1 MKQLTSNEI
10 RHIFLEFFK
19 EKNHTIVSS
28 SSLVP
33 HNDPTLLFTNAGMNQ
48 FKDYFLGQQK
58 PKFLRAA
65 TSQKC
70 VRAGGKHN
78 DLENVGYT
86 ARHHTF
92 FEMLGNFS
100 FGDYFKKEAII
111 FAWELLTEKFHI
123 PANKLLVT
131 VYHEDEEAFDIW
143 KNTIN
148 LPHEKIIKIGD
159 KSDKYISDNFWMM
172 GDTGPCGPCSEIFFD
187 HGSEIPGGPP
197 GSKNEDGDRF
207 IEIWNLVFMQFNR
220 KEDGTME
227 LLPKPSVDTGM
238 GLERIS
244 AVLQSVHSNY
254 EIDVFE
260 SLIKHAAKILGVK
273 DHLLPSLKVI
283 ADHVRSI
290 TFLIND
296 GVQPSNDG
304 RGYVLRRIMRRAIR
318 HGYKLGAQSPFLAS
332 IIQSVAENM
341 NEAYPELSVNIKKIQ
356 AITAQEEDK
365 FFETIA
371 NGMDLVD
378 REIIRLKTEKLNQ
391 FDGEIAFKLHDT
403 YGFPIDLTADIC
415 RENHITIDQ
424 KVFDQ
429 EMEKQKNQ
437 AKSANNFKAS
447 VQIKIDKEPTIF
459 HGYSDIKTESS
470 IEAIIVDDNLVSEVS
485 DKQVCSLVVN
495 NTPFYAESGGQVGD
509 VGEIFNDQMTFT
521 VSDTQ
526 KLPNGVV
533 VHIGQIIQG
542 HIGLSD
548 KVTCVV
554 NVKRRDSI
562 KRNHSA
568 THLLHKALKSVLGDH
583 VEQKGS
589 LVDEFKTRFDFSHS
603 GQMTSEELC
612 KVESLVNE
620 EILKNNSTQ
629 AEIMPIE
636 VAKKSGAMMLF
647 GEKYDDNVRVL
658 TIGNSKELCGGTHVS
673 ATGDIGLFKIISEN
687 GISSGIRRIE
697 ATTGFN
703 ILELLN
709 KQDSLLN
716 LSAKE
721 LKTSKEE
728 LSIKIKQVVDQIK
741 DQEKQINLLKQ
752 KISNDSKSD
761 LINQVEII
769 KGNKV
774 LIARLDAIET
784 PQLRTLIDNLKDAI
798 GSGIIILA
806 STVDEK
812 INIGVGI
819 TKDITN
825 QYHAGKIASQIA
837 EMVDGKGGGKPEM
850 AMAGGHNIKQL
861 PKALE
866 HIKEILNT

>member
-1 MKQLTSNEI
+1 MKPLNSNEI

-148 LPHEKIIKIGD
+148 LPQEKIIKIGD

-197 GSKNEDGDRF
+197 GSENEDGDRF

-220 KEDGTME
+220 RQDGTME

-254 EIDVFE
+254 EIDLFQ
-260 SLIKHAAKILGVK
+260 SLIKNAAKTLGVK

-332 IIQSVAENM
+332 IILGVAENM

-356 AITAQEEDK
+356 AITAQEEDR

-415 RENHITIDQ
+415 RENQITIDQ

-437 AKSANNFKAS
+437 AKSANNFKTT
-447 VQIKIDKEPTIF
+447 VQIKIDKDPTIF

-470 IEAIIVDDNLVSEVS
+470 IEAIIVEENLVNEISG
-485 DKQVCSLVVN
+485 KQVCSLVVN

-533 VHIGQIIQG
+533 VHMGQITQG

-554 NVKRRDSI
+554 NVQRRDSI

-603 GQMTSEELC
+603 GQMTSEQLC

-687 GISSGIRRIE
+687 GISSGVRRIE

-741 DQEKQINLLKQ
+741 GQEKQINLLKQ
-752 KISNDSKSD
+752 KITNDSKSD

-784 PQLRTLIDNLKDAI
+784 PQLRTLIDNLKEGI

>member
-58 PKFLRAA
+58 PKFLRAV